1 VKIVKNFLNPKMFV
15 ISGYFQFIMENTK
28 LIESEFLFAF
38 LSPSCDKLK
47 TITPS
52 PKKARFFS
60 IATLFKSTSSS
71 TSSTDQLWGTRD
83 NEIDDDELLLD
94 DDHTHMETAAAAK
107 ETKTSHHL
115 DDIKD
120 STAEPMY
127 HLLSE
132 IFDLTGPF
140 KFLRKSLISF
150 VQLTYGGTIN
160 RQLRDLV
167 FSYFDEASLHQYA
180 SSCLKT
186 FWPTDDDEVAKEVPE
201 RTDDMKEMTA
211 HAARS
216 LIIDNIP
223 DILCSLVGQQNAK
236 NGLLKMFE
244 VLQNETY
251 NKQLIYDLL
260 EVLLVEVFPE
270 IKSIPNPK

>member
-1 VKIVKNFLNPKMFV
+1 
-15 ISGYFQFIMENTK
+15 MENPK

-38 LSPSCDKLK
+38 LSPSCEKLK

-52 PKKARFFS
+52 PKKAKFFS
-60 IATLFKSTSSS
+60 ISTLFKTSSS
-71 TSSTDQLWGTRD
+71 SSTDKTELWGTKD
-83 NEIDDDELLLD
+83 NDDDDDLLLVSDGNENSLESTKVSQFD
-94 DDHTHMETAAAAK
+94 DT
-107 ETKTSHHL
+107 
-115 DDIKD
+115 KD
-120 STAEPMY
+120 SIAEPTY
-127 HLLSE
+127 LLLSE

-160 RQLRDLV
+160 RQIRDLI
-167 FSYFDEASLHQYA
+167 SGCFDETNLHHYLSSL
-180 SSCLKT
+180 LKT
-186 FWPTDDDEVAKEVPE
+186 LWPVNDVEEEKPIPE

-211 HAARS
+211 HAAKS

-223 DILCSLVGQQNAK
+223 DILSNLVGAQNAK
-236 NGLLKMFE
+236 NGSIKMFE

-260 EVLLVEVFPE
+260 EVLLVEIFPE
-270 IKSIPNPK
+270 IKNIPQPK

>member
-1 VKIVKNFLNPKMFV
+1 
-15 ISGYFQFIMENTK
+15 MENAK
-28 LIESEFLFAF
+28 LIESEYLFAF
-38 LSPSCDKLK
+38 LSPSCEKLK

-52 PKKARFFS
+52 PKKAKFFS
-60 IATLFKSTSSS
+60 ISTLFKSSSSSS
-71 TSSTDQLWGTRD
+71 TDKTELWGTKD
-83 NEIDDDELLLD
+83 NDDEDDLLLVSDGNESSLENARDSKASLFD
-94 DDHTHMETAAAAK
+94 DM
-107 ETKTSHHL
+107 
-115 DDIKD
+115 KD
-120 STAEPMY
+120 SIAEPIY

-160 RQLRDLV
+160 RQIRDMISGCFEETNLHHYL
-167 FSYFDEASLHQYA
+167 SSL
-180 SSCLKT
+180 LKT
-186 FWPTDDDEVAKEVPE
+186 LWPVNDVEEEKPIPE

-211 HAARS
+211 HAAKS

-223 DILCSLVGQQNAK
+223 DILSNLVGAQNAR
-236 NGLLKMFE
+236 NGSIKIFE

-260 EVLLVEVFPE
+260 EVLLVEIFPE
-270 IKSIPNPK
+270 IKNIPQPKIS

>member
-1 VKIVKNFLNPKMFV
+1 
-15 ISGYFQFIMENTK
+15 MENTK
-28 LIESEFLFAF
+28 LVESEFLFAF

-47 TITPS
+47 TIHPS
-52 PKKARFFS
+52 PKKTRFFS
-60 IATLFKSTSSS
+60 LATLFKSSSSS

-83 NEIDDDELLLD
+83 NNDDDDDLLLVSD
-94 DDHTHMETAAAAK
+94 GHENGMEPVKDNNNKA
-107 ETKTSHHL
+107 SHL
-115 DDIKD
+115 EDLKD
-120 STAEPMY
+120 SIAEPIY

-160 RQLRDLV
+160 RQLRDLIS
-167 FSYFDEASLHQYA
+167 SYFDETSLHQYA
-180 SSCLKT
+180 SEYLKA
-186 FWPTDDDEVAKEVPE
+186 FWPSDDEVIKNIPE

-236 NGLLKMFE
+236 NGSLKIFD
-244 VLQNETY
+244 VLQNEKY

-260 EVLLVEVFPE
+260 EVLLVEIFPE
-270 IKSIPNPK
+270 IKSIPSPK

>member
-1 VKIVKNFLNPKMFV
+1 
-15 ISGYFQFIMENTK
+15 MENAK

-38 LSPSCDKLK
+38 LSPSCEKLK

-52 PKKARFFS
+52 PKKAKFFS
-60 IATLFKSTSSS
+60 ISTLFKSSSSSS
-71 TSSTDQLWGTRD
+71 TDKTELWGTKD
-83 NEIDDDELLLD
+83 NDDDDDLLLVSDGNENSLENSKNSIATQFD
-94 DDHTHMETAAAAK
+94 DV
-107 ETKTSHHL
+107 
-115 DDIKD
+115 KD
-120 STAEPMY
+120 SIAEPIY

-160 RQLRDLV
+160 RQIRDLI
-167 FSYFDEASLHQYA
+167 SGCFDETNLHHYLSSL
-180 SSCLKT
+180 LKT
-186 FWPTDDDEVAKEVPE
+186 LWPVNDVEEEKPIPE

-211 HAARS
+211 HAAKS
-216 LIIDNIP
+216 LIVDNIP
-223 DILCSLVGQQNAK
+223 DILCHLVGAQNAK
-236 NGLLKMFE
+236 NGSTKLFE

-260 EVLLVEVFPE
+260 EVLLVEIFPE
-270 IKSIPNPK
+270 IKNIPQPKIT

>member
-1 VKIVKNFLNPKMFV
+1 
-15 ISGYFQFIMENTK
+15 MENTK
-28 LIESEFLFAF
+28 LVESEFLFAF

-47 TITPS
+47 TINPS
-52 PKKARFFS
+52 PKKTRFFS
-60 IATLFKSTSSS
+60 LSTLFKSSSSS

-83 NEIDDDELLLD
+83 TNDNDDEDLLLVSD
-94 DDHTHMETAAAAK
+94 GNENGLESGKDSKQSQFE
-107 ETKTSHHL
+107 
-115 DDIKD
+115 DIKD
-120 STAEPMY
+120 SIAEPIY

-160 RQLRDLV
+160 RQLRDLIS
-167 FSYFDEASLHQYA
+167 SYFDETSLHQYA
-180 SSCLKT
+180 SACLKA
-186 FWPTDDDEVAKEVPE
+186 FWPSDDEVIKNAPE

-236 NGLLKMFE
+236 NGSIKIFD
-244 VLQNETY
+244 VLQNEKY

-260 EVLLVEVFPE
+260 EVILVEVFPE
-270 IKSIPNPK
+270 IKSIPSPK

>member
-1 VKIVKNFLNPKMFV
+1 
-15 ISGYFQFIMENTK
+15 MENAK

-38 LSPSCDKLK
+38 LSPSCEKLK

-52 PKKARFFS
+52 PKKAKFFS
-60 IATLFKSTSSS
+60 ISTLFKSSTSSS
-71 TSSTDQLWGTRD
+71 TDKAELWGTKD
-83 NEIDDDELLLD
+83 NDDDDDLLLVSD
-94 DDHTHMETAAAAK
+94 GNENILESA
-107 ETKTSHHL
+107 
-115 DDIKD
+115 KD
-120 STAEPMY
+120 SKAQFEDMKDSIAEPIY

-160 RQLRDLV
+160 RQIRDLI
-167 FSYFDEASLHQYA
+167 SGYFDETNLHHYLSSL
-180 SSCLKT
+180 LKT
-186 FWPTDDDEVAKEVPE
+186 LWPVNDVEEEKPIPE

-211 HAARS
+211 HAAKS

-223 DILCSLVGQQNAK
+223 DILSNLVGAQNAK
-236 NGLLKMFE
+236 NGSIKLFE

-260 EVLLVEVFPE
+260 EVLLVEMFPE
-270 IKSIPNPK
+270 IKNIPQPKTT

>member
-1 VKIVKNFLNPKMFV
+1 
-15 ISGYFQFIMENTK
+15 MENPK

-38 LSPSCDKLK
+38 LSPSCEKLK

-52 PKKARFFS
+52 PKKAKFFS
-60 IATLFKSTSSS
+60 ISTLFKTGSSS
-71 TSSTDQLWGTRD
+71 SGDRAELWGTKD
-83 NEIDDDELLLD
+83 NDDEDDLLLVSD
-94 DDHTHMETAAAAK
+94 GNENSLESARDSRASQFEDM
-107 ETKTSHHL
+107 
-115 DDIKD
+115 KD
-120 STAEPMY
+120 SIAEPIY

-160 RQLRDLV
+160 RQIRDLI
-167 FSYFDEASLHQYA
+167 SGCFDETNLHHYLSSL
-180 SSCLKT
+180 LKT
-186 FWPTDDDEVAKEVPE
+186 LWPLNDVEEEEKPIPE

-211 HAARS
+211 HAAKS

-223 DILCSLVGQQNAK
+223 DILSNLVGAQNAK
-236 NGLLKMFE
+236 NGSIRLFE

-251 NKQLIYDLL
+251 NKYLIFELL
-260 EVLLVEVFPE
+260 EVILVEVFPE
-270 IKSIPNPK
+270 IKNIPQPKIT

>member
-1 VKIVKNFLNPKMFV
+1 
-15 ISGYFQFIMENTK
+15 MENPK

-52 PKKARFFS
+52 PKKAKFFS

-71 TSSTDQLWGTRD
+71 SSTETWGTRD
-83 NEIDDDELLLD
+83 NDEDDDLLLVSD
-94 DDHTHMETAAAAK
+94 NHESSLECSKDNNKSAQFED
-107 ETKTSHHL
+107 L
-115 DDIKD
+115 KD
-120 STAEPMY
+120 SIAEPIY

-150 VQLTYGGTIN
+150 VQMTYGGTIN
-160 RQLRDLV
+160 RQLRD
-167 FSYFDEASLHQYA
+167 FISSYFDESSLHHYA

-186 FWPTDDDEVAKEVPE
+186 FWPADDVDKPPAE

-211 HAARS
+211 LAARS

-223 DILCSLVGQQNAK
+223 DILCNLVGQQNAK
-236 NGLLKMFE
+236 NGLVKMFE
-244 VLQNETY
+244 ILQNETY
-251 NKQLIYDLL
+251 NKQLIYDLF
-260 EVLLVEVFPE
+260 EVILVEVFPE